1 MAGDWIKMRGNLW
14 DDPRIARLVDMT
26 DSSEA
31 AVVGA
36 LYWLWATADQHT
48 EDGIMP
54 GLSLRQID
62 RKTGVQGFAAAL
74 CTIGWL
80 VDHPEGVRIVGFVE
94 HNGASAKNRLETAKR
109 VAKHRV
115 GQAIESKTEAGTP
128 QRPAISKSIRDE
140 VLLRDGCACV
150 YCGRKQGHLGPMETK
165 AEGYMHLDHVIPLAQ
180 GGANDP
186 SNLVASC
193 RNCNMKKSDKTPE
206 QAGMEWPVI
215 NGKRVGNKNLLHEEQ
230 KSVRGAL
237 AREREEI
244 EIEKKKTGREGTAR
258 ASRLPADQV
267 PPAVWLEFLQNERPD
282 LNPELTYA
290 KFCDY
295 WSAKPGKAGTKLDWL
310 ATWRNWVREEKRQSR
325 PATAEPAWRAEQRK
339 RTLQAV
345 PNLVDRGQT
354 PAEFFDVEAKNV
366 TALALG

>member
-74 CTIGWL
+74 CAIGWL

-94 HNGASAKNRLETAKR
+94 HNGASAKKRCQTAKR
-109 VAKHRV
+109 VAKH
-115 GQAIESKTEAGTP
+115 GLANALPTE
-128 QRPAISKSIRDE
+128 K
-140 VLLRDGCACV
+140 
-150 YCGRKQGHLGPMETK
+150 
-165 AEGYMHLDHVIPLAQ
+165 
-180 GGANDP
+180 
-186 SNLVASC
+186 
-193 RNCNMKKSDKTPE
+193 
-206 QAGMEWPVI
+206 
-215 NGKRVGNKNLLHEEQ
+215 HEPTNAD
-230 KSVRGAL
+230 SVRGAL

-244 EIEKKKTGREGTAR
+244 EIEKKKTEVEGTAR
-258 ASRLPADQV
+258 ATRLPATQLLLPEWADFC
-267 PPAVWLEFLQNERPD
+267 EKERPD
-282 LNPELTYA
+282 LDAWATYQ
-290 KFCDY
+290 KFRDY

-310 ATWRNWVREEKRQSR
+310 ATWRNWVREEKGKPKTSWD
-325 PATAEPAWRAEQRK
+325 EPAWRAEQRK

-366 TALALG
+366 TAVALG

>member
-74 CTIGWL
+74 CAIGWL
-80 VDHPEGVRIVGFVE
+80 VDHPEGVRIVNFTE
-94 HNGASAKNRLETAKR
+94 HNGASAKRRSEDAKR
-109 VAKHRV
+109 KADV
-115 GQAIESKTEAGTP
+115 
-128 QRPAISKSIRDE
+128 
-140 VLLRDGCACV
+140 
-150 YCGRKQGHLGPMETK
+150 RK
-165 AEGYMHLDHVIPLAQ
+165 V
-180 GGANDP
+180 
-186 SNLVASC
+186 
-193 RNCNMKKSDKTPE
+193 SDKSQTD
-206 QAGMEWPVI
+206 AGDFSDKS
-215 NGKRVGNKNLLHEEQ
+215 GKVVELEKEKE
-230 KSVRGAL
+230 K
-237 AREREEI
+237 EIEI
-244 EIEKKKTGREGTAR
+244 EIEKKKKTGGDAR
-258 ASRLPADQV
+258 ATRLPADQA

-295 WSAKPGKAGTKLDWL
+295 WSAKPGKAGTKLDWM
-310 ATWRNWVREEKRQSR
+310 ATWRNWVREEKGKPKTSWD
-325 PATAEPAWRAEQRK
+325 EPAWRAEQRK

-345 PNLVDRGQT
+345 PNLVDRGQS
-354 PAEFFDVEAKNV
+354 PAEFFDVESKNV